1 MPIPQNFAKPA
12 KISAK
17 ERALG
22 QIQRWIIDGTLLP
35 GEKLMDM
42 DLSEA
47 LGISRTP
54 IREALQILEM
64 QGFVEIR
71 QGKETRVAGIEK
83 NDILK
88 IYPPFAAIQSLA
100 AELAAPMFSAERIE
114 KLREI
119 NAGFAALMDQ
129 GRPYQA
135 MEKDEEFHDVII
147 EAADNPYISSF
158 SATMLMHIRRF
169 KFIFLRRI
177 TASDQASANEHNML
191 IDALAAGDAAEA
203 GRIMKQ
209 NIMRPMRELFRAL
222 EEDEAYADPRK

>member
-1 MPIPQNFAKPA
+1 MPIPKNFAKPA

-22 QIQRWIIDGTLLP
+22 QIQRWIIDGTLVP

-42 DLSEA
+42 ELSEA

-54 IREALQILEM
+54 IREALQILEI

-71 QGKETRVAGIEK
+71 QGKETRVTGIRK

-88 IYPPFAAIQSLA
+88 IYPPLAAMQSLA
-100 AELAAPMFSAERIE
+100 AELAAPEFPAGQIERLKDLNAE
-114 KLREI
+114 
-119 NAGFAALMDQ
+119 FAALMER
-129 GRPYQA
+129 GRPYKA
-135 MEKDEEFHDVII
+135 MEKDEEIHDII
-147 EAADNPYISSF
+147 VEAADNPYIASF

-177 TASDQASANEHNML
+177 TDADRASVQEHDLL
-191 IDALAAGDAAEA
+191 IEALERRDAVEA
-203 GRIMKQ
+203 GRLMRL
-209 NIMRPMRELFRAL
+209 NFMRPMNELYKAL
-222 EEDEAYADPRK
+222 EDEETPAAK